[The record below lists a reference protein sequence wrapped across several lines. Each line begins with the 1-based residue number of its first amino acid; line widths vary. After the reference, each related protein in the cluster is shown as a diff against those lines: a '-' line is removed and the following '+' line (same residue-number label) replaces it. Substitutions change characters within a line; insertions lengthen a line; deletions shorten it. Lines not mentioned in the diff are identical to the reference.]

1 MGTILF
7 CFICLV
13 LGGVMYLVLTL
24 FNPLPMYFGD
34 IVPMVD
40 ELAGSLHSQFLTN
53 PLITTILGSVG
64 SGALINAIRSKDQSQ
79 KDAIAQLKQS
89 SVEHNLIDKINM
101 INSLEKD
108 KQNLTQKIAD
118 QQLLQNQLTSA
129 NTTIE
134 QKQKEIEDLQTEKKE
149 LERVLAQKTVII
161 EKTGVH

>member
-1 MGTILF
+1 
-7 CFICLV
+7 
-13 LGGVMYLVLTL
+13 MYLVLTL